1 MFLAIKIKTFM
12 NAQVHL
18 LLKSFEVQSQTTIEK
33 IFDIVR
39 SETTTSI
46 EVFFQKSNS
55 ALSPKEARSSWNTKA
70 CNNKAS
76 AELRSYRS
84 AISTKQTD
92 STKNFSFGKSKSVHS
107 IRLPKTSTQYTILRS
122 PHIDKKSREQ
132 FEIKVHKHLFCIETD
147 MNQINKLFIYLKQH
161 SISGVQLKMT
171 LNYKTRL

>member
-1 MFLAIKIKTFM
+1 M

-18 LLKSFEVQSQTTIEK
+18 LLKSFEVQSQTIIEK

-39 SETTTSI
+39 SETTTSPS
-46 EVFFQKSNS
+46 QKQ
-55 ALSPKEARSSWNTKA
+55 ERSSWNTKPFVVETPS
-70 CNNKAS
+70 NTKAS
-76 AELRSYRS
+76 AEQRSYRS

-147 MNQINKLFIYLKQH
+147 MNQINTLFIYLKQH

-171 LNYKTRL
+171 LNYRTRL